1 MAQKGWKINTISE
14 LASIKD
20 RRTSSVNSF
29 PATAPLG
36 NLCLGL
42 LLSFFSSG
50 ALTVAVFFSTV
61 AARPPDDQPVGKEG
75 TMFSRSAVF
84 IGVWDVEE
92 IVVERWEW
100 YP

>member
-1 MAQKGWKINTISE
+1 MEVAQEGWGINTISE
-14 LASIKD
+14 LATTKD
-20 RRTSSVNSF
+20 RPTSSVNSF
-29 PATAPLG
+29 PATTPLG

-75 TMFSRSAVF
+75 TIVSRSAVF
-84 IGVWDVEE
+84 MGV
-92 IVVERWEW
+92 
-100 YP
+100 